1 MASVYKL
8 DATRNTGKH
17 TKQSYIRCM
26 QINLQHSKVVTAN
39 LMRITKEERTDI
51 LCIQE
56 PYTIQ
61 NKVVGIPNKF
71 RTYRLARTRSRKA
84 IVVTNKHIDV
94 VLLKQHSDTDA
105 IVAEITV
112 DGVKLIMASMYCD
125 IGRPIEED
133 LSKI

>member
-1 MASVYKL
+1 MASVCKL

-17 TKQSYIRCM
+17 TKQSYIRCI
-26 QINLQHSKVVTAN
+26 QINLQHSKVANAN
-39 LMRITKEERTDI
+39 LMQITEEESTDI

-71 RTYRLARTRSRKA
+71 RTYTLAGTKSRTA

-94 VLLKQHSDTDA
+94 LLLKQHSDADA
-105 IVAEITV
+105 IVA
-112 DGVKLIMASMYCD
+112 
-125 IGRPIEED
+125 
-133 LSKI
+133 

>member
-1 MASVYKL
+1 
-8 DATRNTGKH
+8 
-17 TKQSYIRCM
+17 M
-26 QINLQHSKVVTAN
+26 Q
-39 LMRITKEERTDI
+39 ITKEERTDI
-51 LCIQE
+51 LCNQE

-71 RTYRLARTRSRKA
+71 RNYGLARTRSRTA
-84 IVVTNKHIDV
+84 IVVTNKHIAV
-94 VLLKQHSDTDA
+94 VLLKQHSDADA

-112 DGVKLIMASMYCD
+112 DGVKLIMASMCCD